1 MKESGSPR
9 SKDERPAVGAPGQ
22 AIYLL
27 RFFGY
32 LPALRESGRR
42 DPEDSVPSCGITV
55 RISHPFPIRRP
66 ARRKAKLAHFV
77 VLFQTVQ
84 RAQPQRVSIAQML
97 RINHPLPIRREAR
110 AAGLGNET
118 PGSSPPTRHDPQ
130 VGQAAAIFS
139 APVT

>member
-1 MKESGSPR
+1 MKESSCPR

-27 RFFGY
+27 RLFGY

-42 DPEDSVPSCGITV
+42 DPEDSVSSCGTTA
-55 RISHPFPIRRP
+55 RISDPFPIRRP
-66 ARRKAKLAHFV
+66 ARRKAKLAHFA

-84 RAQPQRVSIAQML
+84 RAQPKRVSIAEMP
-97 RINHPLPIRREAR
+97 RISHPLPIRREACPAR
-110 AAGLGNET
+110 FGHET

-130 VGQAAAIFS
+130 VGQAAAI
-139 APVT
+139 